1 MKQLFKFLIIFIV
14 GAVTYAVLNPL
25 LTSYLKKEPSSEVP
39 KLSTSTP
46 ITVTK
51 VTPVV
56 KEPEVEES
64 IQIDQA
70 GGVHDG
76 PFPLYAQDGT
86 KVSGSVQI
94 IRSPEET
101 LLQFED
107 TTLVHS
113 ADAVIYFATDKI
125 ATKFFNIGK
134 AQLTEDVLIYG
145 LPIDATVGTYKYI
158 LIYNKATKK
167 TEFYAEIK

>member
-25 LTSYLKKEPSSEVP
+25 LSSYLKNEPSPEEPIV
-39 KLSTSTP
+39 STSTP
-46 ITVTK
+46 IVVTK

-56 KEPEVEES
+56 EEPEVEES
-64 IQIDQA
+64 VQIDQA

-76 PFPLYAQDGT
+76 PFPLYTQAGT
-86 KVSGSVQI
+86 KVAGSVQI

-101 LLQFED
+101 LLQFEE

-113 ADAVIYFATDKI
+113 KDAVIYFATDKS
-125 ATKFFNIGK
+125 ASKFFNIGK

-158 LIYNKATKK
+158 LIYNKATKQ

>member
-1 MKQLFKFLIIFIV
+1 MKQLFKFLIIFVV
-14 GAVTYAVLNPL
+14 GAATYAVLNPL
-25 LTSYLKKEPSSEVP
+25 LTSYLKKEPSPEVP

-46 ITVTK
+46 IAVTK

-56 KEPEVEES
+56 TEPEVEES

-76 PFPLYAQDGT
+76 PFGIYAKDGT
-86 KVSGSVQI
+86 KVAGSVQI
-94 IRSPEET
+94 IRSPEEI
-101 LLQFED
+101 LLQFEE

-158 LIYNKATKK
+158 LIYNKATKQ
-167 TEFYAEIK
+167 TEFYAEI